1 MGEEGKSYFNQ
12 GWKEERQCLT
22 QLGRLADCWGLREDL
37 GGEDRWG
44 GGGRIELGISK
55 VEFIW
60 EIAPGAWKL
69 QSAV

>member
-1 MGEEGKSYFNQ
+1 MG
-12 GWKEERQCLT
+12 
-22 QLGRLADCWGLREDL
+22 
-37 GGEDRWG
+37 GGE
-44 GGGRIELGISK
+44 IEIGISK